1 MIWVNFL
8 FISSLFNGYENV
20 PLKQYFDSE
29 KRIYQSYVIIITAL
43 SGSEASGK
51 LALKKHFFSK
61 VNHAKKGVSAT
72 TSLSDERQPQM
83 SPLPINMP

>member
-1 MIWVNFL
+1 MKNEF
-8 FISSLFNGYENV
+8 
-20 PLKQYFDSE
+20 
-29 KRIYQSYVIIITAL
+29 YQSCVIIITDL

-72 TSLSDERQPQM
+72 TSLCDERQPEM
-83 SPLPINMP
+83 SSLPIK